1 MGASKTKENKGHNT
15 ILNMNHSNAT
25 FKPFIL
31 GVYIIP
37 GVYIVPGVYIIPAGK
52 LLANYNSFVAT
63 KQLDTIIHSMLNIA
77 QLKCFKFIIMAPH
90 PSLNNIRLRST
101 IFPRIMNHA
110 FLIQVYAIG

>member
-52 LLANYNSFVAT
+52 LQQFCCNKTTGYNNT
-63 KQLDTIIHSMLNIA
+63 
-77 QLKCFKFIIMAPH
+77 
-90 PSLNNIRLRST
+90 
-101 IFPRIMNHA
+101 
-110 FLIQVYAIG
+110 